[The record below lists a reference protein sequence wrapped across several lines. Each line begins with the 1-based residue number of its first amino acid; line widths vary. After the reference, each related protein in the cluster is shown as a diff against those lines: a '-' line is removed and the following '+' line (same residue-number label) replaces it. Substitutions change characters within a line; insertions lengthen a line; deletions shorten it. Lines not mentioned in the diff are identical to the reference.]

1 MNTEFWLEIWEK
13 NKIGFHQ
20 QEINSHLKSYW
31 QHLNATKNCR
41 VLVPLCGKTRDMLWL
56 CGQGHRVLGV
66 EISPLAVRDF
76 FTENSLNPK
85 IVQQDSFCR
94 WEADGLVI
102 LQGDFFNINLDQV
115 QDIACVFDRASL
127 VALPVELRQQYV
139 QHLKNILPDN
149 VKTLLVTFDYE
160 QKEMNGPPFSVSEN
174 EIRDLYQD
182 DHEII
187 LLCKQDV
194 LDEYPQLQA
203 QGLNRLQEN
212 IYLLNPR
219 KRNTE

>member
-31 QHLNATKNCR
+31 QHLNATPNCR
-41 VLVPLCGKTRDMLWL
+41 VLVPLCGKTSDMLWL

-76 FTENSLNPK
+76 FTENSLNPE
-85 IVQQDSFCR
+85 IVQQDNFYC

-102 LQGDFFNINLDQV
+102 LQGDFFNINSDQV

-139 QHLKNILPDN
+139 QHLKSILPDN

-182 DHEII
+182 NHEII

-194 LDEYPQLQA
+194 LDEYPQLQT
-203 QGLNRLQEN
+203 QGLKRLQEK
-212 IYLLNPR
+212 IYLLKPR
-219 KRNTE
+219 QRNAE